1 MVLRQVQEQR
11 RRIWNIPDDK
21 NSRFQAGML
30 MDGYFRVHDFLVPKW
45 CTWRPKSLSKRCLK
59 IEALNH

>member
-30 MDGYFRVHDFLVPKW
+30 MDGYFRVHDF
-45 CTWRPKSLSKRCLK
+45 
-59 IEALNH
+59 